1 MTVNELIER
10 KKELERMLKRA
21 EEDIMKAPEGNLR
34 IQRKG
39 KKNQYYQI
47 RKQKQSVEF
56 KGNVKIYKG
65 C

>member
-1 MTVNELIER
+1 MTVNELLAR

-47 RKQKQSVEF
+47 NE
-56 KGNVKIYKG
+56 KGDNIGRYLKTFEYG
-65 C
+65 